1 MEAISNAGSCVGILA
16 KDGVVLAAEKRIT
29 SKVRQEPRVPGKR
42 SCLCCR
48 ASCCPDLKH
57 GSQKQPH
64 GLADLLYKCLLRACS
79 YRRVMPA
86 CHAHGPAQASLR
98 THPRCS
104 PLPACSCWT
113 ARRWACGARRCT
125 ASTTT
130 LPAR

>member
-29 SKVRQEPRVPGKR
+29 SKVRQEPRVP
-42 SCLCCR
+42 
-48 ASCCPDLKH
+48 
-57 GSQKQPH
+57 
-64 GLADLLYKCLLRACS
+64 DLLYKCLLRACS